1 MQEHPLTS
9 LALGRGR
16 LSIARPYRSAVER
29 EHHRQAVYRSARRA
43 GVRVVTRSEGGEVG
57 ILRAA
62 LEISGRCL
70 ERRAVPRPPEP
81 EPRRLREA
89 VRSRERG
96 DLEAVRE
103 LARTVRRLMAEMV
116 EAALREAS

>member
-1 MQEHPLTS
+1 MREVS
-9 LALGRGR
+9 ELGRGR

-29 EHHRQAVYRSARRA
+29 EQHRQAAYRAARRA
-43 GVRVVTRSEGGEVG
+43 GVRVITRTQGGEVG
-57 ILRAA
+57 VLRAA
-62 LEISGRCL
+62 LEISGQCL
-70 ERRAVPRPPEP
+70 ERRAVPRLPEP

-89 VRSRERG
+89 VRARERG

>member
-1 MQEHPLTS
+1 VQEHPLTS

-16 LSIARPYRSAVER
+16 LSIAWPYRSAVER
-29 EHHRQAVYRSARRA
+29 EQHRQVVHRAARRA
-43 GVRVVTRSEGGEVG
+43 GVRVITRSDGGDVG

-70 ERRAVPRPPEP
+70 ERRAAPRLPEP